1 MLQMKRYLPVRSCAL
16 GVCLAGKMRDD
27 GQILLTQRSQWM
39 LVLVLVLVLV
49 LLLLLH
55 HGQSDVFFSDLD
67 IYSMQIKSQSLG
79 YT

>member
-39 LVLVLVLVLV
+39 LVLVLVLVL
-49 LLLLLH
+49 LLH

>member
-39 LVLVLVLVLV
+39 LLLVLV

>member
-39 LVLVLVLVLV
+39 LVLLLL

>member
-39 LVLVLVLVLV
+39 LVLVLVL
-49 LLLLLH
+49 LLLLH